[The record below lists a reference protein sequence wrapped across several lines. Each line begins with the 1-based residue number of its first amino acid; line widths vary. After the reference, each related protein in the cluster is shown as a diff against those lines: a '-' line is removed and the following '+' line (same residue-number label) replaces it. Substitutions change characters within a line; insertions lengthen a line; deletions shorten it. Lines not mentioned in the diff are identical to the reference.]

1 MKNMKVEKISEKSY
15 RVRKQINGKR
25 VSFLFDHK
33 PTQAEL
39 YKAFAAALEE
49 QPVKDS
55 FQACAESFIDSKSNV
70 ISPKTAREYKS
81 LLYSSIPEWL
91 KKKNISEIT
100 QQDLQLFVN
109 EFASDHAPKTVHN
122 VHGFVSSV
130 LGQFRPNMR
139 INTTLPQKRKYEP
152 YTPTEQDI
160 KRILE
165 ASKDD
170 LPNHVVFQL
179 GIFSLRRSEILALTL
194 DDLDGNILT
203 INSAI
208 VENTN
213 NEWVDKTTKT
223 TESTRKIYLPDS
235 LVAEIKQLGYIYNR
249 HPNKMYNALVRYQKK
264 LGIPHFRFHDLRHF
278 FASYAHEKGISDAD
292 ILATGGWKS
301 DYVMKKVYRHAMNT
315 HEAQKALF
323 NGILN

>member
-1 MKNMKVEKISEKSY
+1 MKVEKISEKSY

-33 PTQAEL
+33 PTQAEI
-39 YKAFAAALEE
+39 YKAFADALDEL
-49 QPVKDS
+49 PVKGS
-55 FQACAESFIDSKSNV
+55 FQECAETYIKSKSNV
-70 ISPKTAREYKS
+70 ISPKTAREYNS
-81 LLYSSIPEWL
+81 MINSSIPAWF
-91 KKKNISEIT
+91 KKKLIDKIT
-100 QQDLQLFVN
+100 QQDVQLVVN
-109 EFASDHAPKTVHN
+109 EFSSNHAPKTVHN
-122 VHGFVSSV
+122 LHGIISAI
-130 LGQFRPNMR
+130 LGQFRPNLK
-139 INTTLPQKRKYEP
+139 ICTTLPQKRKYEP
-152 YTPTEQDI
+152 YTPTETDI
-160 KRILE
+160 KRILD

-170 LPNHVVFQL
+170 LPNHIVFQL
-179 GIFSLRRSEILALTL
+179 GICSLRRSEILALNI

-203 INSAI
+203 INKAV
-208 VENTN
+208 VENNN

-278 FASYAHEKGISDAD
+278 FASYAHDQGMSDAD
-292 ILATGGWKS
+292 IMASGGWKS

-315 HEAQKALF
+315 HDAQKALF
-323 NGILN
+323 NGLLQ